1 LSSQHWPVSKTE
13 REHPHTIFTFVVSPF
28 VCYRTEI
35 RDLGKKLMETV
46 ARSVGIAAVKRACK
60 DLKPASMLLVSEMLK
75 PFEGYTVGTAGSAA
89 AAAAAAPTDPATPK
103 RRPSA
108 AGVTVAAPAAAAVAA
123 SGLGGTIKR
132 PVTAR
137 PRTGS
142 AAPAAPTAAVVAAV
156 AAAAP
161 SGPAF
166 VAALGT
172 ARRKDDGAGVCALLP
187 NDQKDTRA
195 KRDKRQHWA
204 VLVDGE
210 ARIGEH
216 PDLLAAELAMCVTE
230 PLLAKMTAAD
240 FKKRVDAVADLLT
253 SAAVAP
259 QAALDSMDVLLKWM
273 TLCFCEGTRS
283 WAVVGCGVLLRGTEY
298 QPRVVLCSRPSG

>member
-1 LSSQHWPVSKTE
+1 
-13 REHPHTIFTFVVSPF
+13 
-28 VCYRTEI
+28 
-35 RDLGKKLMETV
+35 
-46 ARSVGIAAVKRACK
+46 
-60 DLKPASMLLVSEMLK
+60 
-75 PFEGYTVGTAGSAA
+75 
-89 AAAAAAPTDPATPK
+89 
-103 RRPSA
+103 
-108 AGVTVAAPAAAAVAA
+108 
-123 SGLGGTIKR
+123 
-132 PVTAR
+132 
-137 PRTGS
+137 
-142 AAPAAPTAAVVAAV
+142 
-156 AAAAP
+156 
-161 SGPAF
+161 

-172 ARRKDDGAGVCALLP
+172 ARRKDEGAGVCALLP

-210 ARIGEH
+210 PRIGEH

-283 WAVVGCGVLLRGTEY
+283 WAVCWLWCCASRHGISATGCALQSAQRLNIHARSLFPLHLFPVSLSHSSH
-298 QPRVVLCSRPSG
+298 VVLIA